1 LHWRY
6 LAPRRVVIHCDIK
19 LGNLLYSNEGVIKV
33 CDFGLSRFGPAVGAE
48 GEEAHGYAHQ
58 PINQSTDRLFYQSHC
73 EWSLTW
79 GYIQSHVEP
88 YVPLKGAPYSLII
101 VYSLICIHIH
111 AHTRALGHFRCLDIH
126 AAHLHEPRS
135 MDSWRTLDSSR
146 FVRVRS
152 LLVGARYRTRS
163 HGWLL
168 IHRRDQKGRT
178 YRRYHQQ
185 RSARSLT
192 RTACS
197 PRSLVRR

>member
-1 LHWRY
+1 MRLWSQPLRTCGWRRGRGG
-6 LAPRRVVIHCDIK
+6 PRVRP
-19 LGNLLYSNEGVIKV
+19 ST
-33 CDFGLSRFGPAVGAE
+33 
-48 GEEAHGYAHQ
+48 
-58 PINQSTDRLFYQSHC
+58 NQSIHRSIVLPISLCINANLGIHPISCRTVRAIEGSSIQPYHC
-73 EWSLTW
+73 IFTHLHT
-79 GYIQSHVEP
+79 HT
-88 YVPLKGAPYSLII
+88 
-101 VYSLICIHIH
+101 
-111 AHTRALGHFRCLDIH
+111 HTRALGHFRCLDIH

-135 MDSWRTLDSSR
+135 MDSWRTLDRSR